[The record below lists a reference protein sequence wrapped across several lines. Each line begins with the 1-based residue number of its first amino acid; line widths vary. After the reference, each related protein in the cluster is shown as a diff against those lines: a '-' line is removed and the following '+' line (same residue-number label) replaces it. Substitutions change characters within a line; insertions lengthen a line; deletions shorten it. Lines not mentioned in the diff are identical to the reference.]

1 MSASDGSRGHSV
13 YELIKEAITVDV
25 ATDLFA
31 EHLAIEACEAAG
43 ALDQGQREAVLNRV
57 WPRLALAAVAYLRA
71 AQHGRHSGPDSR
83 PTNRT
88 YDEILG
94 TISKAALQLAEA
106 AEELMH
112 QALEPENRGEHLD
125 VGRWKALQE
134 LSFALNVSQF
144 PDDLI
149 VFADQAT
156 APLLTLSPYHPSWG
170 RTGFEAAMVLHRT
183 ADKIRR
189 DVKRGGLYAG
199 DKAQGRTADP
209 DRLAFILDLAS
220 TFASL
225 KPDTTFGTAPGS
237 SASGTRST
245 ELGRFIEAV
254 FKILEREKIFEQ
266 RLSRHARP
274 SLMTIHRYLAPLR
287 ARE

>member
-1 MSASDGSRGHSV
+1 MSASDSPRGHSV

-25 ATDLFA
+25 ATDLFG

-43 ALDQGQREAVLNRV
+43 ELHQGQREDVLNRL
-57 WPRLALAAVAYLRA
+57 WPGLALAAVAYLRA
-71 AQHGRHSGPDSR
+71 TQHGRHSGPDSR

-94 TISKAALQLAEA
+94 TISKAALVLAEA

-112 QALEPENRGEHLD
+112 QALEPENRGEPLD

-144 PDDLI
+144 PDDLT
-149 VFADQAT
+149 VPADKAT
-156 APLLTLSPYHPSWG
+156 APLLNLSPHYPSWG
-170 RTGFEAAMVLHRT
+170 RTGFQAAVVLHRT

-189 DVKRGGLYAG
+189 DVKRGGIYAG
-199 DKAQGRTADP
+199 NKGQGRTAEP
-209 DRLAFILDLAS
+209 DRHAFILDLALAY
-220 TFASL
+220 ASL

-254 FKILEREKIFEQ
+254 FDILERERIFEQ
-266 RLSRHARP
+266 TLSRHARP